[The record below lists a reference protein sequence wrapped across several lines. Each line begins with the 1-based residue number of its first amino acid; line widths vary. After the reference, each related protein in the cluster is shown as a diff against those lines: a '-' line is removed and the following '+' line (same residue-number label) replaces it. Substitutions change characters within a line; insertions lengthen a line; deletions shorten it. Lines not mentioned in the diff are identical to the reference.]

1 MAIHPNFDLEEVNG
15 VAVTKNIYDENWPG
29 FYVNAQVGEDLVTNP
44 EDGAVPEEFLISP
57 IGENFEWETQYI
69 RRSNL
74 TDNGAPVLSE
84 QHVLELRSAMQR
96 IQSHFRVVYN
106 AFGDREFAM
115 DIEFKVDADGQL
127 VIKQAR
133 PWVD

>member
-1 MAIHPNFDLEEVNG
+1 MVSAIGPNR
-15 VAVTKNIYDENWPG
+15 
-29 FYVNAQVGEDLVTNP
+29 
-44 EDGAVPEEFLISP
+44 
-57 IGENFEWETQYI
+57 EWETQYI

-74 TDNGAPVLSE
+74 TEEGEAVMSD
-84 QHVLELRSAMQR
+84 QHIAQLVNSMRIIQR
-96 IQSHFRVVYN
+96 HFRSVYGQN
-106 AFGDREFAM
+106 GNRDFAM